1 MNSEKLAF
9 GAIEETNT
17 SSKVLKEVEESR
29 KSFIGASDENSI
41 IGIFNICKWMSM
53 WVSPRSV
60 RKDVTEEGK
69 EIGGKGEN
77 W

>member
-1 MNSEKLAF
+1 MNSEKLGF

-17 SSKVLKEVEESR
+17 SSKVLKEGEESR

-53 WVSPRSV
+53 
-60 RKDVTEEGK
+60 
-69 EIGGKGEN
+69 
-77 W
+77 